1 MSTGEYGGPTRAEY
15 GRVRRLCT
23 AEYGRVRA
31 KYGDWPEGVQYEY
44 GSTAAIYSRTPYPY
58 SSGNPP
64 ETSPGRLSA
73 CLARVGHATEQCRPP
88 HCKPPTYAPGRVVMR
103 GMEP

>member
-58 SSGNPP
+58 SSGNPL
-64 ETSPGRLSA
+64 ETGPRRRSA
-73 CLARVGHATEQCRPP
+73 CLARTLGMPPNSAAHPTVSRP
-88 HCKPPTYAPGRVVMR
+88 HMR
-103 GMEP
+103 RAA